1 MIGAGGHARVLTEAL
16 KAGGRILVGFATTNP
31 EEGLGVM
38 RDVKRLGSDDELLA
52 RGPTDL
58 ILVNGVGST
67 SRPVARRAVFDRF
80 KAAGFSFASV
90 VHPSATVAS
99 DVAVGE
105 GAQIMAGAVL
115 QPGVRV
121 GRNAIINTGAVVDHD
136 SDIGDHVHVA
146 TGACLA
152 GSVSVGASAHV
163 GAGASVIN
171 NVRIG
176 AEALVGAGA
185 LVLSDV
191 EAGTVVVGVPA
202 KIHK

>member
-31 EEGLGVM
+31 EEGSGAM
-38 RDVKRLGSDDELLA
+38 RDVKRVGSDDELLA
-52 RGPTDL
+52 RGPADFL
-58 ILVNGVGST
+58 LVNGVGST
-67 SRPVARRAVFDRF
+67 SCPVARRAVFDRF
-80 KAAGFSFASV
+80 KAAGFTFASV

-121 GRNAIINTGAVVDHD
+121 GRNAIVNTGAIVDHD

-191 EAGTVVVGVPA
+191 EAGIVVVGVPA
-202 KIHK
+202 KVHK